1 MYLIVIALIFGLV
14 YFSFNTIK
22 IIISDLYM
30 VTEDKFIYFR
40 RWFIILLI
48 TNVFLLISILFY
60 YLYFIPIIL
69 KGNSGPV
76 GNVGDKGLPGDD
88 TVTCDSN
95 LECL

>member
-1 MYLIVIALIFGLV
+1 MYLIIIALIFGLV

-22 IIISDLYM
+22 IIILDLYM

-48 TNVFLLISILFY
+48 TNIFLLISILYY
-60 YLYFIPIIL
+60 YLYFIPLIL
-69 KGNSGPV
+69 KGNDGPV
-76 GNVGDKGLPGDD
+76 GNDGDKGLIGDD
-88 TVTCDSN
+88 TITCDSN